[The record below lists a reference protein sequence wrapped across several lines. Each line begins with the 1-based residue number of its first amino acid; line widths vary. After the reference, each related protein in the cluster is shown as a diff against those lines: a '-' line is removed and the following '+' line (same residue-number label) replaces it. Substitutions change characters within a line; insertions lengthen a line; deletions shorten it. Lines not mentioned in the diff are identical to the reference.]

1 MKVPKRIAQKE
12 TEGIVNRD
20 NSTDIL
26 NKRKHWCKSGKDYQ
40 HYDKCGWNW
49 EPIIDRKW
57 GKNKAALNIQESRE
71 GACFVHVVN

>member
-40 HYDKCGWNW
+40 HYDKCGWN
-49 EPIIDRKW
+49 
-57 GKNKAALNIQESRE
+57 
-71 GACFVHVVN
+71 